1 MNLIEQLRR
10 ILTPAPRP
18 DPVPIGVPS
27 ELTMYGEDWCGDCR
41 RAKRHL
47 DTAGVAYR
55 WVDVAVDRPS
65 KDMLRAAGLRAIP
78 VIATTDGRV
87 LMEPTNAELRI
98 LVESL
103 A

>member
-1 MNLIEQLRR
+1 MNPIEQLRR
-10 ILTPAPRP
+10 LMTPAPRP
-18 DPVPIGVPS
+18 DPVPIDIPA

-55 WVDVAVDRPS
+55 WVDLAVDRSS

-78 VIATTDGRV
+78 VIATVDGRF
-87 LMEPTNAELRI
+87 LMEPSNAQLRD

-103 A
+103 G